1 MLKDKQIVVF
11 KSAAGFADR
20 LRALTHCIE
29 YCVQFNAA
37 LCVDWDNDLV
47 WNLPFDE
54 FFELKGVQRVS
65 KAYVLRRIQQGAK
78 LPKPW
83 TLKDLIDPVWLRQ
96 DLFKTV
102 YEGILTKP
110 EIVKQEGEIL
120 ITNGCGVFLYTE
132 KVLFENL
139 TLKKSVIRE
148 MLPTIKSYNPEHIM
162 VHLRGT
168 DKASAKDYE
177 EMKRQFREFTKG
189 TDDVACLIADS
200 KELADDWIAEFPT
213 SVLFRPDA
221 SVFKIPKL
229 FDTAGV
235 PRGSHLLFPQEL
247 KQFGVTKRQLALETM
262 IDFLTLSFAPASIG
276 RKESLFFETARFFG
290 AREGNQAFM
299 CGWKPI
305 WIHPDMLKL
314 AAMKSSHDGIETSHA
329 LPLPC
334 PETHASQHPQDAQC
348 GQVEEHQEKTQE
360 CPAP

>member
-20 LRALTHCIE
+20 LRALTHCIQ

-37 LCVDWDNDLV
+37 LCVDWDEDFV

-54 FFELKGVQRVS
+54 FFELEGVQRVS

-78 LPKPW
+78 LSKPW
-83 TLKDLIDPVWLRQ
+83 KITDLIHPIWVRA
-96 DLFKTV
+96 DLFNKE

-110 EIVKQEGEIL
+110 VIEKHEGEI
-120 ITNGCGVFLYTE
+120 IVTNGCGVFLYVE
-132 KVLFENL
+132 EVIVNNL
-139 TLKKSVIRE
+139 RLKKDVVRE
-148 MLPTIKSYNPEHIM
+148 MLPTIKKFNPEHIM

-168 DKASAKDYE
+168 DKASAKDYD
-177 EMKRQFREFTKG
+177 EMKRQFRDFTKD
-189 TDDVACLIADS
+189 TDDVACLVADS
-200 KELADDWIAEFPT
+200 KELADDWIAEFPK
-213 SVLFRPDA
+213 SVLFRPNA

-229 FDTAGV
+229 LDPKGV

-247 KQFGVTKRQLALETM
+247 KMYGVTKRQLALETM
-262 IDFLTLSFAPASIG
+262 IDFLTLSFAPAALG
-276 RKESLFFETARFFG
+276 RKESLFFETARYFG
-290 AREGNQAFM
+290 ANKANQPFM

-314 AAMKSSHDGIETSHA
+314 AEMKSTSGGIETSPSDPNASQPSH
-329 LPLPC
+329 
-334 PETHASQHPQDAQC
+334 SQHPQDAQC
-348 GQVEEHQEKTQE
+348 HPPQEQQEQTPE